1 MLAECGEFEVAGML
15 ALAKSGR
22 VVVHCRACLGR
33 CCSARCQRATQAS
46 VVRRKFFGNVL
57 GWGMPRTGRPKAELI
72 LTVQEREQLLR
83 WSRRA
88 KSSQASALRSR
99 IVLGCA
105 EGAENNTVATR
116 LGCSANTVSKWRGPV
131 VADPPR
137 RVGGA
142 GPARPAPP

>member
-1 MLAECGEFEVAGML
+1 MT
-15 ALAKSGR
+15 R
-22 VVVHCRACLGR
+22 D
-33 CCSARCQRATQAS
+33 TS

-88 KSSQASALRSR
+88 KSSQALGLRSR

-105 EGAENNTVATR
+105 EGADNNTVAAR
-116 LGCSANTVSKWRGPV
+116 LGCSANTVSKWRRRFVVPRPGRLADEGPPGPPPLTR
-131 VADPPR
+131 ADQAPGAAAASLRSTPPNATD
-137 RVGGA
+137 GA
-142 GPARPAPP
+142 RWPRG